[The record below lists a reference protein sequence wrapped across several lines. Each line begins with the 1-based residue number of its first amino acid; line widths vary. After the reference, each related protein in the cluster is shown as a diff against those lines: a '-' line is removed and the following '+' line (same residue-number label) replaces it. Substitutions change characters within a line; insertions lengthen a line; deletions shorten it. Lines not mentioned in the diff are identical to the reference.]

1 MTDQVQPIE
10 SLLKKP
16 EEPKIVVN
24 LRRIKRKIMIMSGK
38 GGVGKSTVAANLAT
52 GLALRGYRVG
62 LLDCDIHGPT
72 IPTIF
77 GLESERPDVNEE
89 GILPI
94 QVLPNLSVMS
104 VGFLLENKDSPI
116 IWRGPAKMGAIR
128 QFLEGVYWGELDFMI
143 IDLPPGTGDE
153 PLSVAQ
159 LIPNC
164 DGSVIVTTPQDV
176 ALISVRKSIKFS
188 EKLNVPVI
196 GIVDNMHGLIC
207 PHCDKY
213 TEVFGTGG
221 VEKAAK
227 DFNIPI
233 LARLP
238 IEPKVAEM
246 EDKGMIVQ
254 GLLEH
259 STEWQKNFDYVIS
272 AVEKT
277 LEEK

>member
-1 MTDQVQPIE
+1 MTDQVLPLE
-10 SLLKKP
+10 GLSEKP
-16 EEPKIVVN
+16 EEPKIIVN

-77 GLESERPDVNEE
+77 GLESERPDVNEQ

-94 QVLPNLSVMS
+94 QVLPNLSIMS

-116 IWRGPAKMGAIR
+116 IWRGPAKMGAIK
-128 QFLEGVYWGELDFMI
+128 QFLEEVYWGELDFLL

-164 DGSVIVTTPQDV
+164 DGSVLVTTPQDV
-176 ALISVRKSIKFS
+176 ALISVRKSIRFS

-196 GIVDNMHGLIC
+196 GLVDNMHGLVC
-207 PHCDKY
+207 PHCGKY
-213 TEVFGTGG
+213 IEVFGTGG
-221 VEKAAK
+221 VEKASK

-238 IEPKVAEM
+238 LEPKVAEM
-246 EDKGMIVQ
+246 EDKGTVVK

-259 STEWQKNFDYVIS
+259 STEWQKNFEYVIS

-277 LEEK
+277 LKEK